1 MTTRHQLIEF
11 IKSNPGCKNV
21 DIAKRFNLDTS
32 GAATRTSQLHK
43 GGFVTRKGST
53 PNSRGSVV
61 YSYYAHTNT
70 EGKTKQ
76 ERLHIVKPSIPKAHD
91 KPIVGIS
98 LDTLVSDF
106 VTSFAASIAS
116 SIVAQLKPR
125 LEEELKKALPTALP
139 SPVISAP
146 VEQYIAKQRLP
157 RVGIVGISPPK
168 RQQIEQEYGELFEL
182 VYWWSEDGDN
192 KLKSMATSCEIVFV
206 MDYVAHRHT
215 QIMQARGGNL
225 RKINGDIR
233 VLIDELAKHYVEQAA

>member
-1 MTTRHQLIEF
+1 M
-11 IKSNPGCKNV
+11 
-21 DIAKRFNLDTS
+21 
-32 GAATRTSQLHK
+32 
-43 GGFVTRKGST
+43 
-53 PNSRGSVV
+53 
-61 YSYYAHTNT
+61 
-70 EGKTKQ
+70 
-76 ERLHIVKPSIPKAHD
+76 
-91 KPIVGIS
+91 
-98 LDTLVSDF
+98 
-106 VTSFAASIAS
+106 
-116 SIVAQLKPR
+116 AQLKPR

-206 MDYVAHRHT
+206 MDYVSHRHT

-233 VLIDELAKHYVEQAA
+233 ALIDELAKHYVEQAV